1 MNKINWSVRFKN
13 KSWLASFAALV
24 IAFIYQLLGL
34 FDVAPAITQDNVMQF
49 ISIILT
55 LLAGVG
61 VIQDPTTKGVSD
73 STQALSYTKPKDDT
87 EVNEEEQG
95 VG

>member
-1 MNKINWSVRFKN
+1 
-13 KSWLASFAALV
+13 
-24 IAFIYQLLGL
+24 
-34 FDVAPAITQDNVMQF
+34 MQF